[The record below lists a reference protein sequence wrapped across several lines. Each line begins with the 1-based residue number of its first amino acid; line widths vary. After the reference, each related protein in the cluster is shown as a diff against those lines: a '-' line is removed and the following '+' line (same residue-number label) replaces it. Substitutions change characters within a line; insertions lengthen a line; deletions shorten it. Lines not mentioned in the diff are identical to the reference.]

1 MEKKVP
7 IAGIPASF
15 KAFRAMQYTDEP
27 AERVP
32 ELLRYDSPSP
42 CPPRGHSPCSPRLR
56 LYTFQR
62 LQNVGSRMRKPP
74 HWTSEGWVTCT
85 PPHYPA
91 IDPHPRNV
99 L

>member
-32 ELLRYDSPSP
+32 ELLRYDSPFSVFSAGPFSVFSAFKALHLPAPSECWIADAEASP
-42 CPPRGHSPCSPRLR
+42 LD
-56 LYTFQR
+56 
-62 LQNVGSRMRKPP
+62 V
-74 HWTSEGWVTCT
+74 
-85 PPHYPA
+85 
-91 IDPHPRNV
+91 
-99 L
+99 